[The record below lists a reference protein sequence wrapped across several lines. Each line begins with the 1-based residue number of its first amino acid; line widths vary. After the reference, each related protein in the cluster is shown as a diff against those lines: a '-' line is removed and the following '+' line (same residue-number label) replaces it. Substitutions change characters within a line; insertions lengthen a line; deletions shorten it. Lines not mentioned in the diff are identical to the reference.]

1 MINLI
6 SLLFISSFFLN
17 SDGVKKTISLNKE
30 EINYFKE
37 TAFYENRLNRWERPV
52 LIEIKGKPSKEDI
65 KQLTNLVQEIAPY
78 LGNTSIQIVK
88 NNGNLVFH
96 FESDLSQFDENPA
109 FKNNKIPLGFM
120 KPMLSKQHQF
130 IKAEVFIHPAI
141 IATKRYE
148 VLRHELC
155 HSLGLM
161 SHSFKAFQSAN
172 LLGKTVYK
180 DLKDYEKSLSEKN
193 IPNLD
198 KMAIKFLYQDIKS
211 TNYSKKD
218 FDRDYSKFEK

>member
-6 SLLFISSFFLN
+6 SLLLISSLFLN
-17 SDGVKKTISLNKE
+17 SDEVKKTTSLNKE
-30 EINYFKE
+30 EISYFKE
-37 TAFYENRLNRWERPV
+37 TAFYNNRLNRWEKPV

-65 KQLTNLVQEIAPY
+65 KQLTALVKEIAPY
-78 LGNTSIQIVK
+78 LGNTNIQIVK

-109 FKNNKIPLGFM
+109 FKNDKIPLGFM
-120 KPMLSKQHQF
+120 KPVLSKQNQF
-130 IKAEVFIHPAI
+130 IKADVFIHPAI

-148 VLRHELC
+148 VLRHEFC

-161 SHSFKAFQSAN
+161 SHSFKAFQSSN

-180 DLKDYEKSLSEKN
+180 DLKDYENSLSEQN

-218 FDRDYSKFEK
+218 FDRDYSKFAR

>member
-1 MINLI
+1 LV
-6 SLLFISSFFLN
+6 SLFSVFLFTSIFFYN
-17 SDGVKKTISLNKE
+17 DNYRKTIFLNKE
-30 EINYFKE
+30 EISYFKE
-37 TAFYENRLNRWERPV
+37 TAFYDNRLNRWEKPV
-52 LIEIKGKPSKEDI
+52 LIEIKGKPSKDDI
-65 KQLTNLVQEIAPY
+65 KQLSILVKEIAPY

-96 FESDLSQFDENPA
+96 FESDLTQFDENPA
-109 FKNNKIPLGFM
+109 FKNDKIPLGFM
-120 KPMLSKQHQF
+120 KPVLSKQHQF
-130 IKAEVFIHPAI
+130 IKADVFIHPAI
-141 IATKRYE
+141 ISTKRNE

-172 LLGKTVYK
+172 LLGKTVFK

-198 KMAIKFLYQDIKS
+198 KMAIGFLYQEVKT

-218 FDRDYSKFEK
+218 FDRDYTFAK